1 MSSKC
6 SSIKNQI
13 LPISILLICL
23 FQLYF
28 QYSSII
34 TPQSEIFDK
43 KTDRNSTYIFR
54 IGNRQFNLNLYE
66 IKDYFDDNPL
76 MKIKFF
82 KNITLNF
89 FKKINET
96 REVKLDTKNYM
107 IFYLMIHDIIY
118 LIIVYLFIYGGY
130 KSGII
135 KIVYQALKFYFA
147 AKRLKPYYENLC
159 FCHLIKNHFETTSLK
174 NLDKFN
180 PEGFQ
185 IFCFLCNY
193 GIFLDIILLI
203 ILIKNKCGKKKEEFS
218 DINLTQEKEIINKEK
233 DNNNINNIS
242 CKNNNSSIINEKG
255 DLNNKDLCNNNIIK
269 EEITIENDGDGNEE
283 DSDKLIDE

>member
-1 MSSKC
+1 
-6 SSIKNQI
+6 
-13 LPISILLICL
+13 
-23 FQLYF
+23 
-28 QYSSII
+28 
-34 TPQSEIFDK
+34 
-43 KTDRNSTYIFR
+43 
-54 IGNRQFNLNLYE
+54 
-66 IKDYFDDNPL
+66 
-76 MKIKFF
+76 
-82 KNITLNF
+82 
-89 FKKINET
+89 
-96 REVKLDTKNYM
+96 
-107 IFYLMIHDIIY
+107 MIHDIIY

-218 DINLTQEKEIINKEK
+218 DINLTQEKEIINKKK

-242 CKNNNSSIINEKG
+242 SKNNNSSIINEKE
-255 DLNNKDLCNNNIIK
+255 DLNNKDLSNNNIIK
-269 EEITIENDGDGNEE
+269 EEITIENDDDGNEE